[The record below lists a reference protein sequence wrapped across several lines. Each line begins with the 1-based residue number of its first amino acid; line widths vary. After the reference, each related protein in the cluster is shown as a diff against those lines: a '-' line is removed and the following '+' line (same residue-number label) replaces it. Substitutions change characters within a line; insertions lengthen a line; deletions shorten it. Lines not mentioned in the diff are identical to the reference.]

1 MRNEKPRSSEDRLRE
16 AAKALLA
23 EQGYEATTVSQIT
36 KAAGTSYSQF
46 LKYFSGKEQLRTE
59 ILDDLWSQL
68 TSAIVLAITGNSSGS
83 EKLKLALNM
92 FVSFMEADATFRAIF
107 LLERVVTR
115 DVNGITV
122 NHGYGE
128 FIRIIDDIFEVMK
141 TAGELLPGTDVQA
154 LRSGLVGSV
163 EGMLRD
169 RLLAE
174 KSHYEAK
181 FSQEQVR
188 SVISSFL
195 ASHLDIQR
203 PIVGDISQQ
212 KSTAASETAK
222 GDDYWIRYYLALAD
236 KALGPAE
243 MA

>member
-1 MRNEKPRSSEDRLRE
+1 
-16 AAKALLA
+16 
-23 EQGYEATTVSQIT
+23 
-36 KAAGTSYSQF
+36 
-46 LKYFSGKEQLRTE
+46 
-59 ILDDLWSQL
+59 
-68 TSAIVLAITGNSSGS
+68 
-83 EKLKLALNM
+83 
-92 FVSFMEADATFRAIF
+92 
-107 LLERVVTR
+107 VTR
-115 DVNGITV
+115 DGNGITV

-222 GDDYWIRYYLALAD
+222 GDDDWIRYYLALAD